1 MKRTR
6 VLVCDGHPLWI
17 ETITSLLRP
26 HFEIAGAVDDGAQ
39 LLAESLRLEPDVI
52 ITAILLPHLDGI
64 EAVHRL
70 TVAGSKARVVFLTMH
85 TETEFVNAC
94 IAEGASGFIP
104 KSEIQE
110 HLIPAIRAAINGQTY
125 ILTPHAE

>member
-1 MKRTR
+1 MERTR
-6 VLVCDGHPLWI
+6 ILICDGHPSWV

-26 HFEIAGAVDDGAQ
+26 HFEVAGAVDDGAQ

-52 ITAILLPHLDGI
+52 VTAICLPHLDGI
-64 EAVHRL
+64 QAVRQL
-70 TVAGSKARVVFLTMH
+70 TVAGSKARVVFITMH
-85 TETEFVNAC
+85 SDAEFVNAC

-104 KSEIQE
+104 KSEIQQ
-110 HLIPAIRAAINGQTY
+110 HLIPAIHAAINGQTY